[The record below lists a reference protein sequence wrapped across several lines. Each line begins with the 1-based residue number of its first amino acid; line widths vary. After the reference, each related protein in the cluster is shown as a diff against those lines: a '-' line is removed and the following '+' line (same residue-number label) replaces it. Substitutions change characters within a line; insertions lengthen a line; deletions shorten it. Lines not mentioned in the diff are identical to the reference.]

1 MKLKMFSCLS
11 IFCFKKLKSSIYK
24 FNDKRFTISKM
35 INVMVSS
42 LDEIFVKKC
51 SPFLLKGTGL
61 FIESK
66 TNLLYKL
73 IYNGLE
79 I

>member
-1 MKLKMFSCLS
+1 MSVHILFVLS
-11 IFCFKKLKSSIYK
+11 SLQVADN

-42 LDEIFVKKC
+42 LDEIFVKKW